1 MVEYDAV
8 VEIILNKV
16 TLIKKKNNAG
26 NITISK
32 NSLNNN

>member
-16 TLIKKKNNAG
+16 TLIKRKIMQVTSQFPKIA
-26 NITISK
+26 
-32 NSLNNN
+32 